1 MKKSRIISVALTLAL
16 VLTTV
21 FAGTESIFLQ
31 TPLEPLVARLQQAY
45 PHLPSMKT
53 VLLRLPI

>member
-21 FAGTESIFLQ
+21 FAGTESILQ